1 MTLLLSL
8 ANCGFHRAFAHVFD
22 RSQSV
27 ADGPVAGV
35 GDPDCLWLGR
45 ATGVNDAGYSFRR
58 KFQSALIDIRRQN
71 VDAHAFAFANE
82 DRNLVGVVNLVAE
95 QASHEL
101 NRVMRFQV
109 SGLITDEPVSRAV
122 ALVKSVACKF
132 LEQIEDGVRLFFRNF
147 VRPRTTFDEVFSFLR
162 HLLFV
167 FFSHGAPEKIA
178 LRERVAGQFAR
189 GSHYLLLINHHAIGV
204 GADFF
209 QQRMLVSDF
218 GQSFFSFDVVADE
231 IHRAGAIKRDQRDDV
246 VDLPHVELPGRAR
259 HSARFHLE

>member
-1 MTLLLSL
+1 MRRGGCTQGFVNAGKKLRSVPAKKMKGAGFYQAFQYFAISDTRIQPAAKILQRSEMTLLLSL

-178 LRERVAGQFAR
+178 LRERIAGQ
-189 GSHYLLLINHHAIGV
+189 
-204 GADFF
+204 
-209 QQRMLVSDF
+209 
-218 GQSFFSFDVVADE
+218 
-231 IHRAGAIKRDQRDDV
+231 
-246 VDLPHVELPGRAR
+246 
-259 HSARFHLE
+259 